1 MYKHDIN
8 ICCFWYADQ
17 CYGFWIFVLITKI
30 FFYSQMRD
38 IQKSLKSIWN
48 RPYII
53 WRLQSWWIWCFWSCQ
68 SFTNQSSNE
77 LHRFIIIEFHR
88 SNRNWSCNRREKSDL
103 GWVFAFWIN
112 NECCRSCHRHCR
124 LSRSS
129 CSWHTLYK
137 VNHLLFFNN
146 QRLIS
151 VFLVNLFWMMV
162 LPLYYFKFSNLLF
175 ILVLVQSLPQIFIDH
190 FSNFQSLLAV
200 VPLSDFYLAILDPLY
215 FAVSQNYICRKSPPR
230 KWVTHSLLKLLVR
243 QKNVSTSIVWCGRK
257 LQNNDRLIKPLN
269 DLSIRWWW

>member
-1 MYKHDIN
+1 MLVTSLCWWFYESDWFQMLVEESLCWRIFSLCCWFFQCIKSVTN
-8 ICCFWYADQ
+8 IWNLSPTHLVSNIRHQHRCNLL
-17 CYGFWIFVLITKI
+17 V
-30 FFYSQMRD
+30 YSEMRH

-68 SFTNQSSNE
+68 SFANQSSNE

-137 VNHLLFFNN
+137 VN
-146 QRLIS
+146 
-151 VFLVNLFWMMV
+151 
-162 LPLYYFKFSNLLF
+162 
-175 ILVLVQSLPQIFIDH
+175 
-190 FSNFQSLLAV
+190 
-200 VPLSDFYLAILDPLY
+200 
-215 FAVSQNYICRKSPPR
+215 
-230 KWVTHSLLKLLVR
+230 
-243 QKNVSTSIVWCGRK
+243 
-257 LQNNDRLIKPLN
+257 
-269 DLSIRWWW
+269 

>member
-30 FFYSQMRD
+30 LFYSQMRD

-68 SFTNQSSNE
+68 SFANQSSNE

-137 VNHLLFFNN
+137 VNHLLFSMTNNWFQCFWWIYFEWWCCRCIISSFRIFYSSWSWFN
-146 QRLIS
+146 
-151 VFLVNLFWMMV
+151 
-162 LPLYYFKFSNLLF
+162 
-175 ILVLVQSLPQIFIDH
+175 
-190 FSNFQSLLAV
+190 
-200 VPLSDFYLAILDPLY
+200 
-215 FAVSQNYICRKSPPR
+215 
-230 KWVTHSLLKLLVR
+230 HSHKH
-243 QKNVSTSIVWCGRK
+243 
-257 LQNNDRLIKPLN
+257 
-269 DLSIRWWW
+269 LSIISKILNRCWWWYHYWTTIWLSWILYISR